1 VRKREVTE
9 LSRRTLD
16 VGNANTIRLRHA
28 PKATPEADVKASGSG
43 VPPAKPLGEAP
54 AALEFDPPAVST
66 FKGDTF
72 AVDVVLSGAQNAF
85 SVPLQVSY
93 DKEGLRIINISN
105 GNFLSQGQQVV
116 ALVRRD
122 DPSSGVVEITASRP
136 SASGGVSG
144 HGIIATLTFEA
155 RESGQFLVKITN
167 GSVIQADEQPTAV
180 SGSEMTV
187 SVR

>member
-1 VRKREVTE
+1 
-9 LSRRTLD
+9 
-16 VGNANTIRLRHA
+16 
-28 PKATPEADVKASGSG
+28 

-167 GSVIQADEQPTAV
+167 GTVIQADEQPTAV